1 MRRGRL
7 APWIHS
13 HVTEFDQHL
22 QKILRQQVGQFV
34 AGLISAIAGWSACLH
49 TDNRNR
55 NPNHL
60 IKLLY
65 TVHTK

>member
-34 AGLISAIAGWSACLH
+34 AGPDLCHRGLERLPA
-49 TDNRNR
+49 
-55 NPNHL
+55 
-60 IKLLY
+60 Y
-65 TVHTK
+65 